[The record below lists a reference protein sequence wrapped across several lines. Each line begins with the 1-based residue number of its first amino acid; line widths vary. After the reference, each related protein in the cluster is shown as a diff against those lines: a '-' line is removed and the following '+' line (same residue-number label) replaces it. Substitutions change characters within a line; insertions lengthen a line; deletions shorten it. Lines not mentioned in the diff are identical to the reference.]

1 MKPRYLYP
9 SDYYADPS
17 ANVFN
22 GKLFVYPSHD
32 WEAGAAFD
40 DDGGH
45 FQMKDY
51 HVISM
56 EDVENGEVT
65 DYGKILDVEQVAW
78 AEKQMW
84 DNDVV
89 ENDGKYSL
97 IFSVNIKLLI
107 FNAGFNIF
115 QVRISFAPSCLEF
128 CVFS

>member
-1 MKPRYLYP
+1 MAKLPRYLFP

-22 GKLFVYPSHD
+22 GRLYVYPSHD

-56 EDVENGEVT
+56 DDVVNGEVT
-65 DYGKILDVEQVAW
+65 DHGKIRTMMSWRKTASITSSSRLRIIMVYSTLVWLSAIRLRVHSYP
-78 AEKQMW
+78 KTSLS
-84 DNDVV
+84 VV
-89 ENDGKYSL
+89 
-97 IFSVNIKLLI
+97 
-107 FNAGFNIF
+107 
-115 QVRISFAPSCLEF
+115 P
-128 CVFS
+128 